1 MTTGG
6 REEIQRECLLFDGM
20 GEGWLQV
27 TVKNQRLLIHFFLSP
42 SLRKSQERLPVEW
55 TDRKPNGKQGQ
66 EAEDEYLQMSRAL
79 KDQLS
84 TEPPALSCWPGEG
97 R

>member
-1 MTTGG
+1 M
-6 REEIQRECLLFDGM
+6 
-20 GEGWLQV
+20 
-27 TVKNQRLLIHFFLSP
+27 
-42 SLRKSQERLPVEW
+42 EW

-79 KDQLS
+79 RDQLS
-84 TEPPALSCWPGEG
+84 TEPLALSCWPGEG